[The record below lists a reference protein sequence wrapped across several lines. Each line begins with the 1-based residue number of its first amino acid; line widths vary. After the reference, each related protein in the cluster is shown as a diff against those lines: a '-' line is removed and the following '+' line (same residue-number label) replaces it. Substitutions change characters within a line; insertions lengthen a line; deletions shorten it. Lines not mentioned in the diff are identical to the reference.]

1 MRIPPSLALF
11 STLLLANAATAQQPD
26 NLIGITRST
35 PILDQRDH
43 NACAPLPFCTPFGFP
58 AAPALPYVGGTG
70 WDPMRNGAWI
80 TNGVLLA
87 EVDPT
92 TCAYICPP
100 APAPTVSPN
109 AMATG
114 LEVVETLNEIWML
127 DSFGALTR
135 MTYGCPPVPFAVCN
149 TGLPL
154 TATNATG
161 GLAVDEK
168 NGFVFYSY
176 SNWTTGAS
184 TIHIATVANP
194 CVIVQ
199 VVAPLP
205 CFTTAPLRGI
215 TGLAVD
221 ASRQILYMTDG
232 VQSIAWRYA
241 VTGAPLN
248 FGPQTC
254 CFLPP
259 ALPGD
264 QWIGLAVRT
273 GRETSV
279 GTSCA
284 NGSCPACPMQ
294 HSLRNS
300 PNLGNAAFTLGLDG
314 VPLSSFAIC
323 GIGVGP
329 CLTASPIIPP
339 FCGPILVQSPL
350 IVTLGPVFTPP
361 GLGCTAGV
369 NFGLPL
375 PMNPIFAGLVLS
387 SQCVAFCAGTGN
399 SLSNCI
405 SFELQSN

>member
-1 MRIPPSLALF
+1 MRIPPSLAVVSSF
-11 STLLLANAATAQQPD
+11 LLANVVLAQLPD
-26 NLIGITRST
+26 NLIGITRNT
-35 PILDQRDH
+35 PILDQRNH
-43 NACAPLPFCTPFGFP
+43 NGCAPLPFCTPFGFP
-58 AAPALPYVGGTG
+58 AAVGVPYAGGTG
-70 WDPMRNGAWI
+70 WDPIRNGAVVS
-80 TNGVLLA
+80 NGQVIA
-87 EVDPT
+87 EIDPN

-100 APAPTVSPN
+100 FPAPTVSPN
-109 AMATG
+109 ALVTG
-114 LEVVETLNEIWML
+114 LEVVESLNEIWML

-154 TATNATG
+154 TVTNATG

-184 TIHIATVANP
+184 TIHIAPMANP
-194 CVIVQ
+194 CLTVQ
-199 VVAPLP
+199 VVVPLP
-205 CFTTAPLRGI
+205 CFGSVPLRGI

-232 VQSIAWRYA
+232 FQSIGWSYL

-259 ALPGD
+259 SSPGD

-273 GRETSV
+273 GRESST
-279 GTSCA
+279 GTACA
-284 NGSCPACPMQ
+284 NGSCPSCPML
-294 HSLRNS
+294 HTLRNS

-329 CLTASPIIPP
+329 CLTASPTVPP

-350 IVTLGPVFTPP
+350 IVTLGPVFTAA
-361 GLGCTAGV
+361 GAGCTGV
-369 NFGLPL
+369 ANFGLGL

-405 SFELQSN
+405 SFELQTN